1 MRMDIFPTRHRVLTK
16 NQRWLPVRVRGGGP
30 HARRSSA
37 VQALRLLRWR
47 GTSEDR
53 EAHRTEE
60 AFIWVPPSAVNVLLA
75 YHIMF
80 VQQLTGIAA
89 APSYIEGLAQAI
101 GVPLSTSK
109 FAIVLASLQVHIE
122 LPAPCGSSGC
132 CDSGKRG
139 PATMDTLGRRRL
151 FLASSCVC
159 VCTLFAVGAVG
170 MSSHSREAHWVV
182 RGLELVLLVAYLVG
196 HSFGLGPVS
205 WLLAA
210 EMIPLRGCG
219 FLLSLAFA
227 FNWLSS
233 FAVALFFGAI
243 RETLPFVAAGWFFS
257 AVTTAGASL
266 FYWFAPETNGRS
278 MEQLLLEITADG
290 EDSLG
295 QMTTS
300 TRSTGY
306 NLSGFHELLSWCTIY
321 FKDTLPKTKVCRL
334 CGVVPSLV
342 FLLPCRHGVCD
353 FCMTLALKGTPK
365 CPIDGERFKETDVL
379 KLECSLGDL
388 MERDV
393 YCPNNTGS
401 RAGCAFSGKL
411 LDLSKHLSEDCVHAQ
426 VQCPQCG
433 EGFARRNI
441 MNHHSRCEAARSPSA
456 STSTRGGSS
465 QQQGGEGRKRPGP
478 YERPFDYNSRPG
490 EVRRPLGSERK
501 EQSKGAECEPQ
512 QHFSFPEHAEPL
524 VGRKRA
530 IHLVNLPA
538 FSLAPLPPLLRR
550 LIFF

>member
-1 MRMDIFPTRHRVLTK
+1 MTVLGADTEASALWRPMWGKGRPRALSLAQYRTLTAAWLGGLCMGTALGYAPSALRTLTRNAANEKGLSPPLLEEQVFWFSRILSPGAVLGSLCGGSLCQWLGRRQGLLGCSVSFLVSWLLLQSARSSLWLHAGHLAVGFSAGLVSLCAPVYVVEVAATESRGLLGGCLYVSVAAGVLLCRCLGELLDWSWLAAACAMPALLLGAAAFHTVESP
-16 NQRWLPVRVRGGGP
+16 RWLLA

-109 FAIVLASLQVHIE
+109 FAIVLASLQ
-122 LPAPCGSSGC
+122 LLSSAA
-132 CDSGKRG
+132 SA
-139 PATMDTLGRRRL
+139 ATMDTLGRRRL

-243 RETLPFVAAGWFFS
+243 REKLPFAAAGWFFS
-257 AVTTAGASL
+257 AVTMAGASL

-290 EDSLG
+290 EEYRSVISRQQSLF
-295 QMTTS
+295 M
-300 TRSTGY
+300 
-306 NLSGFHELLSWCTIY
+306 
-321 FKDTLPKTKVCRL
+321 
-334 CGVVPSLV
+334 
-342 FLLPCRHGVCD
+342 
-353 FCMTLALKGTPK
+353 
-365 CPIDGERFKETDVL
+365 
-379 KLECSLGDL
+379 
-388 MERDV
+388 
-393 YCPNNTGS
+393 
-401 RAGCAFSGKL
+401 
-411 LDLSKHLSEDCVHAQ
+411 KH
-426 VQCPQCG
+426 
-433 EGFARRNI
+433 
-441 MNHHSRCEAARSPSA
+441 
-456 STSTRGGSS
+456 
-465 QQQGGEGRKRPGP
+465 
-478 YERPFDYNSRPG
+478 
-490 EVRRPLGSERK
+490 
-501 EQSKGAECEPQ
+501 
-512 QHFSFPEHAEPL
+512 
-524 VGRKRA
+524 
-530 IHLVNLPA
+530 
-538 FSLAPLPPLLRR
+538 
-550 LIFF
+550 